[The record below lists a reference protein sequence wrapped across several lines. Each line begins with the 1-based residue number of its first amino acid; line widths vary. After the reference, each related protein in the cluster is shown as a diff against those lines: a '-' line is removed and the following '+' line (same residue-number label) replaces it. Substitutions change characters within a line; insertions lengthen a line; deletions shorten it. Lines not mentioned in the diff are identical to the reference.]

1 MKSFTTVTKFLLLIT
16 LCLLLATCEEE
27 QLPEP
32 QAGLTNKISFENTNV
47 DQIGYRGATLSSSI
61 DQTGSK
67 KIIQHGFCWDTQ
79 ANPDI
84 SKNHNQLGAKNDTAA
99 FTTALDV
106 LLPNTTYYFRAYV
119 TFSETTIYS
128 QQGSFT
134 TNPLGIPTL
143 STGEIT
149 SITSNSATSG
159 GSITD
164 DGGAVITARGVCW
177 NTTGSPSISDK
188 KTTDGTGT
196 GSFTSSL
203 TGLESNTTYHVRTYA
218 TNEAGTAY
226 GNEIT
231 FTTKEGIPDLTT
243 SEVTSI
249 TINSATSGGNITSD
263 GGAVITARGVCWNT
277 TGSPSIS
284 DKKTTD
290 GTGTGSF
297 TSSLTGLE
305 SNTTYYIRAYA
316 TNSAST
322 GYGDEEWF
330 KTAKADITGETG
342 TFTDYDGNTYNWVGI
357 GKQAWMAENLRVT
370 HYADGTAIPLVTD
383 NTAWENLDNNST
395 DDAYCWYNNNETI
408 YKDTYGALYTW
419 AAAMNGESS
428 SNANPS
434 GIQGVCPDGWHL
446 PSDDEWTELEDYITT
461 DGYSGTEGTALKATG
476 GWNSNGNGTDIYG
489 YSAFPGGYRNYN
501 SGTFNNSGSYG
512 DWWSSSENGGTYA
525 YYRYLFYSSADVGRY
540 SYYKSYGFSV
550 RCVRD

>member
-16 LCLLLATCEEE
+16 LGLLLATCEEE

-203 TGLESNTTYHVRTYA
+203 TGLESNTTY
-218 TNEAGTAY
+218 
-226 GNEIT
+226 
-231 FTTKEGIPDLTT
+231 
-243 SEVTSI
+243 
-249 TINSATSGGNITSD
+249 
-263 GGAVITARGVCWNT
+263 
-277 TGSPSIS
+277 
-284 DKKTTD
+284 
-290 GTGTGSF
+290 
-297 TSSLTGLE
+297 
-305 SNTTYYIRAYA
+305 YIRAYA

-383 NTAWENLDNNST
+383 NTAWAMLRDNST
-395 DDAYCWYNNNETI
+395 DDAYCWYNNNEAI

-476 GWNSNGNGTDIYG
+476 GWTSNGNGTDIYG

-501 SGTFNNSGSYG
+501 SGTFNNAGSYG